1 MMSGSLS
8 SRFIDVTNP
17 MLRVFDAQEKD
28 NSIIEYEY
36 IQRFCQDGSNISNI
50 AKPMYEIYL
59 TDRDQWQNLSEAFV
73 EARFQIIAAQ
83 AGQVATGNIALENG
97 AENLFKRVECQFDGK
112 TLVEARDYP
121 GWVNQITGLVSNSQ
135 DSEKQLSNELWYP
148 DRYNYLNPVGASSQ
162 TLQDSVSLTFINAGV
177 IGGGNLVE
185 SSARSGEKLQLTG
198 SGAAAHVLAAV
209 AYPGSGSN
217 APQIGDLVQVL
228 YNGQPVKI
236 RAQTGFYDYFVVSA
250 AGLGSYFSPGA
261 AAVVVVQNDIIRF
274 FLGTSTELFLYSNTG
289 NVLRALNFTVNATPA
304 ITATDGDANAMVIP
318 DFIPLG
324 LNPGF
329 LARKN
334 KFINSVTGKSDK
346 VVTCWIPLR
355 KLFGFF
361 DYNRII
367 MKGMVTKFSF
377 YVNDDTRALIR
388 DGSAVDGKIKF
399 WALNLWVPYVVPKR
413 TISDMLNVK
422 LLENT
427 EVAMGFYDYKYLQYP
442 QLLAANAQD
451 SIQWVVQQ
459 DTTKPVRVYA
469 FFQNANATSSQTVST
484 MTFGKA
490 NVQTARCI
498 INSNVMYPKEE
509 YNIDFTTNTTNNNV
523 TRAYIEYLRSGGK
536 AFTTSTGAEISID
549 EFANLYQIFTFD
561 LTKQDDERIYEYTG
575 TNTIQL
581 RFTFNAGHPVNMN
594 LYCYVVN
601 ERVATLRGMQG
612 KLDILSS

>member
-121 GWVNQITGLVSNSQ
+121 GWVNQITGLVSNSP
-135 DSEKQLSNELWYP
+135 DSEKQLTNELWYP

-162 TLQDSVSLTFINAGV
+162 TLQNLASLTFINAGV
-177 IGGGNLVE
+177 IDGGNLVA
-185 SSARSGEKLQLTG
+185 SSARSGQKLQITG
-198 SGAAAHVLAAV
+198 TGANPHVLAAI
-209 AYPGSGSN
+209 AYPGSGSV
-217 APQIGDLVQVL
+217 APNNGDLVQIL
-228 YNGQPVKI
+228 YNGQPVRI
-236 RAQTGFYDYFVVSA
+236 RVASTFFDYFVVSA
-250 AGLGSYFSPGA
+250 AGLGSYFRSGAVAVA
-261 AAVVVVQNDIIRF
+261 AANADVIRL
-274 FLGTSTELFLYSNTG
+274 FLGNTNELFLYSNTG
-289 NVLRALNFTVNATPA
+289 NVPRALTFSANGTPA
-304 ITATDGDANAMVIP
+304 VTAADGDGNAMVVP
-318 DFIPLG
+318 DTLPLG

-329 LARKN
+329 LERKN
-334 KFINSVTGKSDK
+334 KFIDSATGLSNK

-388 DGSAVDGKIKF
+388 DNTAVDGKIKF

-442 QLLAANAQD
+442 QLLAAGPANA
-451 SIQWVVQQ
+451 IQWVVQQ

-469 FFQNANATSSQTVST
+469 FFQNANATSSQTIST

-490 NVQTARCI
+490 AVQTARCI

-536 AFTTSTGAEISID
+536 AFTTSTGADISID
-549 EFANLYQIFTFD
+549 EFANLYQVFTFD

-581 RFTFNAGHPVNMN
+581 RFTFNGNHPVDFN